1 MNWYDEVA
9 AEFTRQQKQA
19 DVSVVEELAQHASDA
34 FAAARADG
42 LTVADAETSVHAL
55 VRSWCSSTT
64 GPRRIERLPLA
75 ENAPPGRSPFS
86 GLVLDFRQAFRL
98 LRRQPGVACL
108 SVLMIALG
116 IGVTSTL
123 FSIVNGVVLRPLPWK
138 TADRLVR
145 VWENRTG
152 MGAETEEANGLT
164 NITYNAWGDNPQT
177 IDVVAGWRETEL
189 SLAGA
194 SSVERI
200 RTHPDAVAVA
210 RGIST
215 ARFELHCR

>member
-1 MNWYDEVA
+1 MNWTRCIRN
-9 AEFTRQQKQA
+9 EFDRLRKSVDDT
-19 DVSVVEELAQHASDA
+19 VVEELAQHAADA
-34 FAAARADG
+34 FEAARADG
-42 LTVADAETSVHAL
+42 APADDANARVQAL
-55 VRSWCSSTT
+55 IASWCAGTA
-64 GPRRIERLPLA
+64 GPRRIERTPLVEA
-75 ENAPPGRSPFS
+75 APAARSPFS
-86 GLVLDFRQAFRL
+86 GLALDLRQALRL
-98 LRRQPGVACL
+98 MRRQPGLAAV

-123 FSIVNGVVLRPLPWK
+123 FSIVNGVVLRPLPWT

-189 SLAGA
+189 SLAGD

-200 RTHPDAVAVA
+200 RIRHHHPDVVPVA
-210 RGIST
+210 R
-215 ARFELHCR
+215 